1 MRTCV
6 RCKEAMGG
14 ARGRLCCRCRGLNQQ
29 IAVRTWPEVR
39 DEWHRMSGED
49 ISRQRVQ
56 DIGQIA
62 QRKIRDALLE
72 DPEIRER
79 VEEMGIETEPYE

>member
-6 RCKEAMGG
+6 RCKRPMGG
-14 ARGRLCCRCRGLNQQ
+14 ARGALCCRCRNANRE

-39 DEWHRMSGED
+39 DEWNRMSGEN
-49 ISRQRVQ
+49 ITRQRVQ
-56 DIGQIA
+56 VIGQVA

-79 VEEMGIETEPYE
+79 VEQMGIETEAFE